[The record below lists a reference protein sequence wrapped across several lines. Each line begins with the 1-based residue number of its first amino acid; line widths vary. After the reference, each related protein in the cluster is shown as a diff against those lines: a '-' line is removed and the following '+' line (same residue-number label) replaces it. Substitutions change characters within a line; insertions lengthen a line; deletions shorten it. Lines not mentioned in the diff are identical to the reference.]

1 MTDNL
6 SARKS
11 QTASLDQVTTLADA
25 LELCD
30 VIAQT
35 DLVPRALQGRPA
47 NILLVMMMGKE
58 IGLSLAQAVRE
69 IYCPPGGMPQMR
81 GRLLLARLRQAG
93 HDYTWEE
100 GGEGAGAYCEFTVI
114 RGDNKRE
121 YRARFSVEDAMAAGL
136 VTEKD
141 GRLVALSREG
151 RPLPWMAYRQDMLF
165 WRAVARAVMRAAPEV
180 AMGFDLME
188 AAPLPED
195 ASAAPAGP
203 LGGMVP
209 AAAAAAGTGPPAL
222 AAPPGPG
229 DAAAE
234 LAELDEQGRAWQP
247 DAGARDGEAPDGE
260 APASRQQ
267 QRELSEAFAAA
278 GWDPKRHR
286 GTILAACTAYCGRA
300 LQSAKDLT
308 SREAA
313 GMLTEMRKM
322 INDGPDDALPVIMAD
337 KAEAWRQRLRDSDP
351 DAAEALFS

>member
-1 MTDNL
+1 MSDNL
-6 SARKS
+6 PAVPKRA
-11 QTASLDQVTTLADA
+11 QVASLDQVTTLSEA

-35 DLVPRALQGRPA
+35 DLVPKALQGRPA

-81 GRLLLARLRQAG
+81 GRLLLARLRQAQ
-93 HDYTWEE
+93 HDYIWEE
-100 GGEGAGAYCEFTVI
+100 GGEGLSAYCEFTVI

-121 YRARFSVEDAMAAGL
+121 YKARFTIEDAKAAGL

-188 AAPLPED
+188 AAPLPDD
-195 ASAAPAGP
+195 AASAPAGP
-203 LGGMVP
+203 LGGTAPGSAAP
-209 AAAAAAGTGPPAL
+209 AGAGPPAPSP
-222 AAPPGPG
+222 APGPG
-229 DAAAE
+229 DTAAE
-234 LAELDEQGRAWQP
+234 LADLDARGQAWT
-247 DAGARDGEAPDGE
+247 DGQSGDE
-260 APASRQQ
+260 PASRKQQ
-267 QRELSEAFAAA
+267 QELSEVFAAA

-300 LQSAKDLT
+300 LQSAKDLK
-308 SREAA
+308 SREVD

-322 INDGPDDALPVIMAD
+322 ISDGPEDALPVIMAD
-337 KAEAWRQRLRDSDP
+337 KTEAWRQRVRESDP
-351 DAAEALFS
+351 DAAEALFAE